1 MKGSACGRCM
11 KMCPWNREDTV
22 EAERMTRLSIEHPE
36 LAKSIADL
44 DDFAGNGT
52 RNPVKRWWFDLEV
65 VNGIAIHPV
74 AGINE
79 RDLDMGR
86 MRLGEKQKLAMFPPE
101 LQPAGGTTLAEV
113 VPVDREAGVKRY
125 QESETPDHARARVAA
140 GRA

>member
-1 MKGSACGRCM
+1 M

-44 DDFAGNGT
+44 DDFAGNGA

-86 MRLGEKQKLAMFPPE
+86 MRLGEKQKL
-101 LQPAGGTTLAEV
+101 
-113 VPVDREAGVKRY
+113 RR
-125 QESETPDHARARVAA
+125 ARAARYALDQHRHA
-140 GRA
+140 LQHHLCQLLHRIEPDQRPPRLHHSGRGGSLPR